1 MLTCNVAHRTFCMN
15 QSLYSHIQSNKLKTY
30 LLIFGFIAFISA
42 VFYLLGIYF
51 GSTRGYFIA
60 GMFISLVSGVGSYF
74 FSDKI
79 VLAMNN
85 AKPADK
91 KEWFDYYTVAENISI
106 AAGVPMPKLYV
117 IVDDAP
123 NAFATGRDP
132 KHAIVAATTGLLTRL
147 DRSDIEGVVAHEMA
161 HVKNYDILLMSIVT
175 VLVGTIAYTIDF
187 LTRSMIW
194 GGMRDSDNNR
204 SLGQLG
210 AFIFILLIIIT
221 PIIASLIQF
230 AVSRRREY
238 LADATGVLFT
248 RNPSGLADALKK
260 ISDYPRGMRTASTAT
275 AHLYISNPF
284 KKNGRRG
291 EWLMNL
297 FSTHPPIEDRI
308 RLLKSM

>member
-1 MLTCNVAHRTFCMN
+1 M
-15 QSLYSHIQSNKLKTY
+15 QKSLYSHIQSNKFKTY
-30 LLIFGFIAFISA
+30 LLIFGFIGFVSA

-51 GSTRGYFIA
+51 GSTQGYFVA
-60 GMFISLVSGVGSYF
+60 GLTISFVSGIGSYF
-74 FSDKI
+74 YSDKI

-85 AKPADK
+85 AKPASK
-91 KEWFDYYTVAENISI
+91 EEWFDFYTVTQNISI
-106 AAGVPMPKLYV
+106 AAGVPMPRLYV
-117 IVDDAP
+117 IQDDAP

-132 KHAIVAATTGLLTRL
+132 KHAVVAATTGLLTRL
-147 DRSDIEGVVAHEMA
+147 DRSDIEGVIAHELA

-194 GGMRDSDNNR
+194 GGMSNDDNK
-204 SLGQLG
+204 SKGPLGMI
-210 AFIFILLIIIT
+210 IFLLLIIVT
-221 PIIASLIQF
+221 PVIASLIQF

-248 RNPSGLADALKK
+248 RNPNGLADALSK
-260 ISDYPRGMRTASTAT
+260 IAAYPVSMKTASSAT

-284 KKNGRRG
+284 KKNGKRG
-291 EWLMNL
+291 QFLMNL
-297 FSTHPPIEDRI
+297 FSTHPPIEERI